1 VLKSLLLSKY
11 SYNTIILLKPKI
23 KKLMKII
30 KKKKEIEKNYKYQ
43 TKKLKK
49 NLIKRKKKSVTKF

>member
-43 TKKLKK
+43 NKKLKK
-49 NLIKRKKKSVTKF
+49 NLIKRNKKSVTKF